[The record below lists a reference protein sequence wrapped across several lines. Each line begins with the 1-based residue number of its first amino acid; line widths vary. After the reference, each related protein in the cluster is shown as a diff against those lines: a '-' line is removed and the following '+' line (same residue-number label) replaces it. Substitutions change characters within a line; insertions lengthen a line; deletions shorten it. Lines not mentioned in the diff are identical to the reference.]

1 MTITGFEQDAITR
14 RVVGQ
19 SWYIEYEPE
28 FSDRTLLARK
38 QSYQSD
44 WCARRR
50 LLLFFRVHQKFR
62 CANTGCSSQHIN
74 VESICVHHNVILHSH
89 RTAPHRKP
97 ICCTCTCTRTRR
109 VRAVFRWRYA
119 GIERRFSGRKRPITP
134 IPLNGLFSVAR
145 CENASARGSGVRKLK
160 VRSRLFLRGS
170 RCSRY

>member
-28 FSDRTLLARK
+28 FSDRTPLARK

-50 LLLFFRVHQKFR
+50 LLLFFRVHQKSR

-89 RTAPHRKP
+89 RTASQ
-97 ICCTCTCTRTRR
+97 
-109 VRAVFRWRYA
+109 YA
-119 GIERRFSGRKRPITP
+119 APAPAREHAEYVQFFGGDTQVLNVDLVVE
-134 IPLNGLFSVAR
+134 NGLSHQFR
-145 CENASARGSGVRKLK
+145 
-160 VRSRLFLRGS
+160 
-170 RCSRY
+170 